1 MTMSATLAPPCSAH
15 LQNRGSWAWPHH
27 ENSALMRTHRCRLVV
42 SWSHPR
48 GNRRPLPPPNHL
60 RNEKKRLQGAPSIK
74 IWTRS
79 HPLLDCLE
87 KVRALVFFLLLF
99 LFPTYIILHYI
110 ILHYIITIS
119 SPEMRLQSVKQA
131 LHTAI
136 PERLMSR
143 EAERASIRSFLEDK
157 VLQHVPGSLYISG
170 APGTGKTA
178 CLNCVLQEMKVS
190 VKESVVCHV

>member
-87 KVRALVFFLLLF
+87 KVRTLVFFLLLF

>member
-27 ENSALMRTHRCRLVV
+27 ENSALMRTRRSRLVV

-48 GNRRPLPPPNHL
+48 GNRHPLPPPNHL

-87 KVRALVFFLLLF
+87 KVRTLFFFLLLF

-110 ILHYIITIS
+110 ITIS
-119 SPEMRLQSVKQA
+119 SPELRLQSVKQA

-178 CLNCVLQEMKVS
+178 CLNCVLQEMRVS

>member
-27 ENSALMRTHRCRLVV
+27 ENSALMRTRRSRLVV

-87 KVRALVFFLLLF
+87 KVRTLVFFLLLF

-110 ILHYIITIS
+110 ITIS
-119 SPEMRLQSVKQA
+119 SPELRLQSVKQA

-178 CLNCVLQEMKVS
+178 CLNCVLQEMRVS